1 MLKTPNVRIIV
12 SMELLSELSLWGLG
26 LSAFL
31 AATILPLSSELVLS
45 ALLLAGENPLA
56 VMIIATFAN
65 VLGSIVNYLIGR
77 WGADDIL
84 HRWFKLT
91 QQQTDK
97 AEQQFNRYGKWSLLI
112 VRPISVKCNL
122 NPTRLNRYSLSVRS
136 VPKVTSSQT
145 DLKCY
150 LELFNP

>member
-1 MLKTPNVRIIV
+1 
-12 SMELLSELSLWGLG
+12 MELLSELGLWGLA

-56 VMIIATFAN
+56 VIIIATFGN

-77 WGADDIL
+77 WGADSIL

-91 QQQTDK
+91 QQQSDK
-97 AEQQFNRYGKWSLLI
+97 AEQRFNRYGKWSLLFAW
-112 VRPISVKCNL
+112 VPIIGDPLTFVAGMMKVNFGLFIFLVTLGKAS
-122 NPTRLNRYSLSVRS
+122 RYWLI
-136 VPKVTSSQT
+136 SQAI
-145 DLKCY
+145 LAS
-150 LELFNP
+150 

>member
-1 MLKTPNVRIIV
+1 
-12 SMELLSELSLWGLG
+12 MELLSELGLWGLG

-56 VMIIATFAN
+56 VIIIATFGN

-77 WGADDIL
+77 WGADSIL
-84 HRWFKLT
+84 HRWFKLS

-97 AEQQFNRYGKWSLLI
+97 AEQSFNRYGKWSLLFAW
-112 VRPISVKCNL
+112 VPIIGDPLTLIAGVLKVNFGL
-122 NPTRLNRYSLSVRS
+122 FLVLVTAGKLGRYWVI
-136 VPKVTSSQT
+136 SQAI
-145 DLKCY
+145 LASQS
-150 LELFNP
+150 